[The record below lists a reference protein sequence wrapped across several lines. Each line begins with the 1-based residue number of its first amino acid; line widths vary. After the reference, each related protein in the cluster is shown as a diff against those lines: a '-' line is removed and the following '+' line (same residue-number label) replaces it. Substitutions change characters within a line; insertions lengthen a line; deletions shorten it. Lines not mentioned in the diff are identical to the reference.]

1 LHESHGDLRCAKNW
15 WCGENSKI
23 DKSKFGKWKYHK
35 GARRE
40 GQWIFGGVEQGNVNH
55 MFLVSMP
62 DRTKETLMNLI
73 FQHIERGTRIISDV
87 GRAMI
92 LGN

>member
-1 LHESHGDLRCAKNW
+1 VQKIGGVGKIVKLTKVSLENGNITRVQ
-15 WCGENSKI
+15 GEKDN
-23 DKSKFGKWKYHK
+23 G
-35 GARRE
+35 
-40 GQWIFGGVEQGNVNH
+40 FGGVEQGNVNH